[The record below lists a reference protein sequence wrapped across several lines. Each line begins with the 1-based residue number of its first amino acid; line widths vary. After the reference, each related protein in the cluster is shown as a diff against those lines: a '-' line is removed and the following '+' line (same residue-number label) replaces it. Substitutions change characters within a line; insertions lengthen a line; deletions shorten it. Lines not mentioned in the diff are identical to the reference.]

1 MSPIPELSSLEN
13 AYPGGSLGSS
23 LQARAQQK
31 HLESF
36 RKNLH
41 MGWEADPRP
50 PFQWK
55 TGSMA
60 HWLFSKPPGENFRT
74 SDLKRVTRS

>member
-55 TGSMA
+55 TWEYGSLVIFKA
-60 HWLFSKPPGENFRT
+60 SRREFQNQ
-74 SDLKRVTRS
+74 